1 MAERYVRVAVQ
12 NNRQG
17 WGVAAFVCLLAIAA
31 AFGAWTIHKRTY
43 QHPRTPI
50 NTLQQH
56 GAVTSPAA
64 PVG

>member
-1 MAERYVRVAVQ
+1 MAERYARVAVH

-17 WGVAAFVCLLAIAA
+17 WGVAAFVLLLAAGA

-43 QHPRTPI
+43 QHPRMPI

-56 GAVTSPAA
+56 GVAAA
-64 PVG
+64 PGVTVG

>member
-1 MAERYVRVAVQ
+1 MAERYARVAVD

-17 WGVAAFVCLLAIAA
+17 WGVAAFVCLLALSA

-43 QHPRTPI
+43 QHPRMPI
-50 NTLQQH
+50 NTLERH
-56 GAVTSPAA
+56 GAMPTAEA